1 MTNCYVESSI
11 AILNDKTKDLNN
23 LNELG
28 IYLANQYNPNAL
40 QTLKLM
46 ILAKENYRLD
56 KDFDINAIK
65 KYTVVEALEKRKR
78 EENIVNNLAKNPSNL
93 GLDLFELII
102 KNYKVNLH
110 IQPFDSG
117 YTTLDFWIRSLK
129 DIEYKYNTFYKRY
142 DMIDKKLDI
151 IEYLLESNL
160 INKED
165 IQNIIYT
172 LNACINDKYNFT
184 KEQLFRMQTIVNS
197 LVLKKQLRNNIS
209 KLAQGRKISVKCDK
223 DLLVEKLLEIEKE
236 SNEEVKQVDRREFF
250 HEELI
255 NFWMNNEDCWYISDT
270 IPKLIKNKIIK

>member
-65 KYTVVEALEKRKR
+65 KYTVVKALEKRKR

>member
-78 EENIVNNLAKNPSNL
+78 EENIINNLAKNPSNL

-223 DLLVEKLLEIEKE
+223 DLLVEKLLEIEEE

-270 IPKLIKNKIIK
+270 IPKLMKNKIIK

>member
-270 IPKLIKNKIIK
+270 IPNLIKNKIIK

>member
-40 QTLKLM
+40 QTLKLI

-172 LNACINDKYNFT
+172 LNACINDKYNFS

-223 DLLVEKLLEIEKE
+223 DLLVEKLLEIEEE